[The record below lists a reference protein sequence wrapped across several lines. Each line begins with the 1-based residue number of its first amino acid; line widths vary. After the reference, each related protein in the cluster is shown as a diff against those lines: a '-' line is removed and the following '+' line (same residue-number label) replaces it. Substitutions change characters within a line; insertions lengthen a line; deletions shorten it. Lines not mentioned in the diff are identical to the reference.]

1 MAGKRR
7 TQERRTK
14 TISISL
20 QDRGQTTQDFAVGIG
35 IFLLAI
41 AFVFS
46 YMPSLLTPFSSS
58 VDSGQTAQAD
68 RIVATMVDNLSED
81 PDRPN
86 HLNGSAFEERYG
98 DADDG
103 TELAAALGLRVANGH
118 PIDKANVSIERLNQS
133 DDRSE
138 RRIDDLSGGD
148 DYGGESAAS
157 AGRIVTV
164 ETDDPDINYA
174 CEPACRLVVR
184 VWNT

>member
-1 MAGKRR
+1 MARKRR
-7 TQERRTK
+7 NQKTK

-68 RIVATMVDNLSED
+68 RIAATIVDNLSED
-81 PDRPN
+81 SDRPN
-86 HLNGSAFEERYG
+86 HLNASAFEEQYG
-98 DADDG
+98 TADDG
-103 TELAAALGLRVANGH
+103 SDLAAALGLRVANGVA
-118 PIDKANVSIERLNQS
+118 IDKANVTIEKLNQS
-133 DDRSE
+133 EDRSD
-138 RRIDDLSGGD
+138 RRIDDLTGGD
-148 DYGGESAAS
+148 PYRDESAAS
-157 AGRIVTV
+157 AGRIVTLDTEGTSV
-164 ETDDPDINYA
+164 DDDA

>member
-1 MAGKRR
+1 MARKRR
-7 TQERRTK
+7 NQKTK
-14 TISISL
+14 TVSISL

-68 RIVATMVDNLSED
+68 RIAATMVDELSGD

-86 HLNGSAFEERYG
+86 HLDEAAFSSNYG
-98 DADDG
+98 YTDDSK
-103 TELAAALGLRVANGH
+103 ELADELGLRATDDVA
-118 PIDKANVSIERLNQS
+118 IDKVNVSIERLNQS
-133 DDRSE
+133 KSRSDRQ
-138 RRIDDLSGGD
+138 IGTLSGGD
-148 DYGGESAAS
+148 PYNDESAAS
-157 AGRIVTV
+157 SGRIVTIDHP
-164 ETDDPDINYA
+164 E

>member
-7 TQERRTK
+7 TQERRTKTK

-98 DADDG
+98 DADDS
-103 TELAAALGLRVANGH
+103 TELAAALGLRATSEM
-118 PIDKANVSIERLNQS
+118 PIDRVNVSIEQLNQS
-133 DDRSE
+133 ETRSD
-138 RRIDDLSGGD
+138 RRIEDLTSGDPYGD
-148 DYGGESAAS
+148 ESAAS
-157 AGRIVTV
+157 AGRIVTIDHP
-164 ETDDPDINYA
+164 ECD
-174 CEPACRLVVR
+174 PACRLVVR

>member
-1 MAGKRR
+1 MARKRR
-7 TQERRTK
+7 NQAKTKTK

-20 QDRGQTTQDFAVGIG
+20 RDRGQTTQDFAVGIG
-35 IFLLAI
+35 IFLLAT

-68 RIVATMVDNLSED
+68 RIAATIVDNLSED

-86 HLNGSAFEERYG
+86 HLNASAFEEQYG

-103 TELAAALGLRVANGH
+103 TDLAAALGLRVANGV
-118 PIDKANVSIERLNQS
+118 PIDKANVSIEELNQS
-133 DDRSE
+133 EDRSA
-138 RRIDDLSGGD
+138 RRIDDYTGGD
-148 DYGGESAAS
+148 PYSDESAAS
-157 AGRIVTV
+157 AGRIVTI
-164 ETDDPDINYA
+164 DHLDCD
-174 CEPACRLVVR
+174 PACRLVVR